1 MTIYEAL
8 KSAKLTLSKSGIDSA
23 SLDASLILSHLTG
36 YDKTRLITHDDE
48 ILSYDLV
55 DKFNALIEK
64 RLKGY
69 PVAYILGYKEFWG
82 IKLKVTED
90 TLIPRP
96 DTETLVQAALDLKVE
111 GPVLDLGTGSGAII
125 LALKSEY
132 QDKIE
137 AYACDVSE
145 KTLAVARENAD
156 SLKLK
161 VDFFCSNWFDSI
173 PSLKFS
179 LIVSNPPYI
188 RDNDPHL
195 KQTSLPY
202 EPIGA
207 LTSGPDGLADIR
219 RIVRSSRDYLKPQ
232 ASLVIEHGYDQGI
245 MVRAIFAGEGYINV
259 KSIRDLEG
267 RERVTMGTLE

>member
-8 KSAKLTLSKSGIDSA
+8 KSAKLALSKSGIDSA

-48 ILSYDLV
+48 PLSEELA

-82 IKLKVTED
+82 LKLKVTED

-137 AYACDVSE
+137 AFACDVSE

-161 VDFFCSNWFDSI
+161 VDFFCSNWFESI
-173 PSLKFS
+173 PPLKFS

-195 KQTSLPY
+195 KRTSLPY

-219 RIVRSSRDYLKPQ
+219 RIVRSSRDYLKSQ

-259 KSIRDLEG
+259 KSICDLEG